1 MIEKGKISS
10 LQMAML
16 LYFIVLA
23 TAILTLPSVV
33 GKDAKQDLWLSP
45 IWASLIGFL
54 TLGIFLKLNKFY
66 PNENI
71 IQLQ

>member
-23 TAILTLPSVV
+23 TAILTLPSVA

-54 TLGIFLKLNKFY
+54 TLGIFFKIKQVLS
-66 PNENI
+66 
-71 IQLQ
+71 